1 MPAQANVCFTKT
13 IAFSSG
19 YTVPWN
25 DITIGNVVLG
35 KPRMFKDIDY
45 TISLLNSY
53 SSSWEE
59 NKTKVFIDL
68 RDNLDSRLREELI
81 GIVNATGAN
90 LQWTSIEDAIAAI
103 RNIINNKK
111 FVFSINGIE
120 NQTLMGTELTV
131 HVFNNPIT
139 TITRE
144 FVENIGDTTNG
155 KYITIKESEG
165 LKEDGTVELQAINMS
180 EVLDDIG
187 VFFLNTYF
195 V

>member
-1 MPAQANVCFTKT
+1 MERIIFCITGLSGTGKSTVC
-13 IAFSSG
+13 
-19 YTVPWN
+19 
-25 DITIGNVVLG
+25 
-35 KPRMFKDIDY
+35 
-45 TISLLNSY
+45 
-53 SSSWEE
+53 
-59 NKTKVFIDL
+59 
-68 RDNLDSRLREELI
+68 
-81 GIVNATGAN
+81 
-90 LQWTSIEDAIAAI
+90 
-103 RNIINNKK
+103 NIINNKK

-120 NQTLMGTELTV
+120 NQTLMGAELTV

-139 TITRE
+139 TITKE